1 MRIYLS
7 ILCLAACTTV
17 PGTGRTQF
25 NLFPLSEDVRLGEVA
40 WKNTLESEKLLPVS
54 SPEHQRV
61 DQIMQRL
68 VAATQQR
75 HPNLAASFHWEWRV
89 IQDDSQ
95 VNAWCLPGGKMAV
108 YTGMM
113 NFVTSDDQLAAV
125 MGHEIA
131 HAVARHGTERLSQT
145 QAAQVVLAASDG
157 ELNDREIRMAESAFG
172 LGIALPFSRAHEH
185 EADELG
191 IYIAASAGYEP
202 KAAIDLWQAMQQT
215 TGRTPEFLS
224 THPSPS
230 TRAAKLT
237 ALLPTAERIRDR
249 SK

>member
-7 ILCLAACTTV
+7 LLCLVACTTV

-40 WKNTLESEKLLPVS
+40 WKSTLESENVLPVS
-54 SPEHQRV
+54 SPEHQKV
-61 DQIMQRL
+61 DRIMQRL

-75 HPNLAASFHWEWRV
+75 HPNLAESFDWEWRV

-108 YTGMM
+108 YTGMI
-113 NFVTSDDQLAAV
+113 NFVSNDDQLAAV

-145 QAAQVVLAASDG
+145 QAAQVVLSATDG
-157 ELNDREIRMAESAFG
+157 ELNDREMRMAESAFG
-172 LGIALPFSRAHEH
+172 LGVALPFSRAHEH

-191 IYIAASAGYEP
+191 IYIAATAGYDP
-202 KAAIDLWQAMQQT
+202 KAAIDLWRAMEQVS
-215 TGRTPEFLS
+215 GRIPEFLS
-224 THPSPS
+224 THPSPN

-249 SK
+249 NE

>member
-1 MRIYLS
+1 MRKYLS
-7 ILCLAACTTV
+7 LLCLTACTTV

-25 NLFPLSEDVRLGEVA
+25 NIFPLSEDVRLGDVV
-40 WKNTLESEKLLPVS
+40 WKNTLESEEILPES
-54 SPEHQRV
+54 SPDHQRV

-68 VAATQQR
+68 VTATQRR
-75 HPNLAASFHWEWRV
+75 HPNLASSFDWDWRV

-95 VNAWCLPGGKMAV
+95 INAWCLPGGKMAV
-108 YTGMM
+108 YTGMI

-157 ELNDREIRMAESAFG
+157 ELNDREMRIAESAFG
-172 LGIALPFSRAHEH
+172 LGVALPFSRAHEH

-191 IYIAASAGYEP
+191 IYIAAAAGYDP
-202 KAAIDLWQAMQQT
+202 RAAIDLWNAMEQQ

-224 THPSPS
+224 THPSPT

-237 ALLPTAERIRDR
+237 ALLPTAERIRER
-249 SK
+249 NE